1 MRPDGGE
8 RDEEGSSGLSVR
20 VVATIA
26 TANYRRIDRY
36 FSYVEKYIQEQAV
49 LYTCIYIKICRQEN
63 DRAHRLTRLTFSLLI
78 KFVNQLYF
86 IDSVLSHL
94 SLITS
99 ITGKEEDLVGKECV
113 NSS

>member
-1 MRPDGGE
+1 MLKNIYEINR
-8 RDEEGSSGLSVR
+8 S
-20 VVATIA
+20 
-26 TANYRRIDRY
+26 
-36 FSYVEKYIQEQAV
+36 K
-49 LYTCIYIKICRQEN
+49 LYYTLCIYIKICRQEN

>member
-1 MRPDGGE
+1 MR
-8 RDEEGSSGLSVR
+8 RVLLGSLFGLLQR
-20 VVATIA
+20 LQRQIIG
-26 TANYRRIDRY
+26 RIDRY

-78 KFVNQLYF
+78 KFLNQLYF